1 MAFCEKCGA
10 QANDNAK
17 FCPSCGATVTG
28 AEAQQQSQGAT
39 YSAPGAANVQADP
52 DDVQKNKMMA
62 ILGYLIFFIP
72 LLTGDHQKSP
82 FVKFHTNQGTILAIT
97 GIIGMIF
104 VSIIPF
110 IGLILLPFIGLA
122 LFVLFIIGIL
132 NAANGTLKQLPVIGK
147 FTIIK

>member
-17 FCPSCGATVTG
+17 FCPSCGATATG
-28 AEAQQQSQGAT
+28 TGTQQQSQGAA
-39 YSAPGAANVQADP
+39 YSAPGADNAQADP

-82 FVKFHTNQGTILAIT
+82 FVKFHTNQGTILFISGFICSIVLTVIPIIGWIILPFACLAWLILGIF
-97 GIIGMIF
+97 GII
-104 VSIIPF
+104 
-110 IGLILLPFIGLA
+110 
-122 LFVLFIIGIL
+122 
-132 NAANGTLKQLPVIGK
+132 NAANGKLTQLPVIGK
-147 FTIIK
+147 FKIIQ